1 MQRLIEGF
9 RRFRESY
16 FEENR
21 SLFAALAQNGQTPK
35 VLLIGCSDSRVD
47 PGLIFG
53 AQPGEVFVLRN
64 VANLIPPYAPDTGHH
79 GTSAAV
85 EFAVRTLGVEHVV
98 VLGHAGCGGVKVL
111 VETPLGEDTDFV
123 RGWMSIARTA
133 RDRALALTLSSGQS
147 VDVARRMCEQETV
160 AISMANLMTF
170 PWIRDRVFERKLAL
184 HGWWFDLESGQLFHL
199 DPQSNTFQKV

>member
-1 MQRLIEGF
+1 MERLIEGF
-9 RRFRESY
+9 RRFRETY

-21 SLFAALAQNGQTPK
+21 ALFEALAQNGQTPK

-53 AQPGEVFVLRN
+53 AQPGELFVLRN
-64 VANLIPPYAPDTGHH
+64 VANLIPPYAPDAGHH

-98 VLGHAGCGGVKVL
+98 VLGHAGCGGVKAL
-111 VETPLGEDTDFV
+111 VEAPIGEASDFV

-133 RDRALALTLSSGQS
+133 RDRALALTLSSGQPIE
-147 VDVARRMCEQETV
+147 VARRMCEQDTV

-170 PWIRDRVFERKLAL
+170 PWIRERVYDRTLSL
-184 HGWWFDLESGQLFHL
+184 HGWWFDLESGQLHHL
-199 DPQSNTFQKV
+199 DPMTNTFQKV